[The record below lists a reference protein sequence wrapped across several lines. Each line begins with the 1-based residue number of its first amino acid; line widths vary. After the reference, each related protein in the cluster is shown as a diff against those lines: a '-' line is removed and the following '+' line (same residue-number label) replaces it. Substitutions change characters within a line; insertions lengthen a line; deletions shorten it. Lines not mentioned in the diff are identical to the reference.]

1 MPDRPTDN
9 PGPPSGGDPEKT
21 LHDLLAAL
29 SNVGD
34 DASGD
39 APGRSQSPGLA
50 GGTPSAGGTRPGG
63 GLHGT
68 GASGD
73 ASESSPVQ
81 ELRTALDRLFD
92 LVRAERAEHRA
103 EIAELEA
110 ALATA
115 HARIRQLEAGESLEV
130 PAPPPND
137 FNQLREAAE
146 RLRQRTQELFRDAGA
161 VPAAPEARD
170 ASEASTGEPGTTA
183 DATADASDVAV
194 AGSGAGVDESPA
206 DDTSDGQDHEP
217 TAEIASI
224 EAFTKP
230 TVLRVFPGPAGPE
243 DDLDLEVESELA
255 IEEDILHPPV
265 DEMEHEAPVA
275 VVAEVP
281 LAHDLPVEDEL
292 PDEPTARD
300 DEGPSESSDLTT
312 GTAGTT
318 ADAHP
323 SQPDPAATD
332 GDAGSSDGRTPAEG
346 SNRPEPIEIA
356 PRPARKRRAGLRRRR
371 IDARKLEGVDPATA
385 LRAMV
390 TSIDDIWTANVTLD
404 LAIAL
409 TDGGTL
415 KVTGGHNRPLAVNWV
430 EPGTPARTTV
440 TSTTAQ
446 LVPLF
451 GRLDLSDE
459 QSAPL
464 IHGPRRDADLLVG
477 WIDRAQRLS
486 PEPL

>member
-29 SNVGD
+29 ANVGE
-34 DASGD
+34 ARGPGE
-39 APGRSQSPGLA
+39 APHTPGSPERSAAGA
-50 GGTPSAGGTRPGG
+50 GGHGPSDP
-63 GLHGT
+63 
-68 GASGD
+68 
-73 ASESSPVQ
+73 SPLD
-81 ELRTALDRLFD
+81 ELRLALDRLFD
-92 LVRAERAEHRA
+92 LVRTERAEARA

-115 HARIRQLEAGESLEV
+115 NARIRQLEAGEPLEA

-161 VPAAPEARD
+161 VPQGVGEHPDDAEAAAVTPAEAIAQITAIPSDHASDAAAPDEAD
-170 ASEASTGEPGTTA
+170 ADSSGDAADTGET
-183 DATADASDVAV
+183 
-194 AGSGAGVDESPA
+194 EK
-206 DDTSDGQDHEP
+206 
-217 TAEIASI
+217 AEIASI

-243 DDLDLEVESELA
+243 DDPELDVESDLGIEDDMLEPQ
-255 IEEDILHPPV
+255 IEEDDAPPAEQRV
-265 DEMEHEAPVA
+265 TAAAEAPV
-275 VVAEVP
+275 VGS
-281 LAHDLPVEDEL
+281 LPVEDEL
-292 PDEPTARD
+292 PDAGD
-300 DEGPSESSDLTT
+300 DRTGGASDD
-312 GTAGTT
+312 AAQDADAHAAAP

-323 SQPDPAATD
+323 AADRAAAEDHVSPADRA
-332 GDAGSSDGRTPAEG
+332 
-346 SNRPEPIEIA
+346 EPIEIA

-371 IDARKLEGVDPATA
+371 IDARKLEDVDPATA

-390 TSIDDIWTANVTLD
+390 TSIDEVWTANVTLD

-430 EPGTPARTTV
+430 EPGTPARSTV
-440 TSTTAQ
+440 TATTSQ

-451 GRLDLSDE
+451 GRLELTGD

>member
-34 DASGD
+34 DAI
-39 APGRSQSPGLA
+39 AA
-50 GGTPSAGGTRPGG
+50 GGEPPAGAPTSPEPTP
-63 GLHGT
+63 L
-68 GASGD
+68 
-73 ASESSPVQ
+73 Q

-92 LVRAERAEHRA
+92 LIRTERAEQRA
-103 EIAELEA
+103 EIADLEA

-115 HARIRQLEAGESLEV
+115 NARIRQLEAGERLEA

-161 VPAAPEARD
+161 VTALPNAPESDDEVAVEAVDESPSPAAPEPPEPD
-170 ASEASTGEPGTTA
+170 APTSEDDETA
-183 DATADASDVAV
+183 
-194 AGSGAGVDESPA
+194 
-206 DDTSDGQDHEP
+206 GQE
-217 TAEIASI
+217 AEIASI

-230 TVLRVFPGPAGPE
+230 TVLRVFPPPAGPE
-243 DDLDLEVESELA
+243 DDPELTIESELTVEQDIVA
-255 IEEDILHPPV
+255 PPEEPV
-265 DEMEHEAPVA
+265 DDEADVA
-275 VVAEVP
+275 VAVAAELP
-281 LAHDLPVEDEL
+281 NAAELPVEDEL
-292 PDEPTARD
+292 PDRPADAEPSPAAA
-300 DEGPSESSDLTT
+300 EPSP
-312 GTAGTT
+312 AT
-318 ADAHP
+318 ADAKT
-323 SQPDPAATD
+323 AATD
-332 GDAGSSDGRTPAEG
+332 ATPAAPAID
-346 SNRPEPIEIA
+346 RTEPIEIA
-356 PRPARKRRAGLRRRR
+356 PRPARKRRGGLRRRR
-371 IDARKLEGVDPATA
+371 IDARKLASVDPATA

-390 TSIDDIWTANVTLD
+390 TAVDDIWTANVTLD

-415 KVTGGHNRPLAVNWV
+415 KVTGGHNRPLNVGWV

-440 TSTTAQ
+440 TATTAQ

-451 GRLDLSDE
+451 GRLELTAD

>member
-29 SNVGD
+29 ANVGEKDDREGGPHAPGGLDRSGTGSTRD
-34 DASGD
+34 DAPD
-39 APGRSQSPGLA
+39 P
-50 GGTPSAGGTRPGG
+50 TPLG
-63 GLHGT
+63 
-68 GASGD
+68 
-73 ASESSPVQ
+73 

-92 LVRAERAEHRA
+92 LVRAERAEARA

-110 ALATA
+110 ALAIA
-115 HARIRQLEAGESLEV
+115 NARIRQLEAGEPLEA

-146 RLRQRTQELFRDAGA
+146 RLRLRTQELFRDAGA
-161 VPAAPEARD
+161 VPQELAGASADSSADSADAAA
-170 ASEASTGEPGTTA
+170 TGEPESSDPEPGEPESDEPESDA
-183 DATADASDVAV
+183 DTGE
-194 AGSGAGVDESPA
+194 AG
-206 DDTSDGQDHEP
+206 Q
-217 TAEIASI
+217 AEIASI

-243 DDLDLEVESELA
+243 DDPEFEVESDLA
-255 IEEDILHPPV
+255 IEDDMLDPPV
-265 DEMEHEAPVA
+265 VEVDETP
-275 VVAEVP
+275 AEVDAP
-281 LAHDLPVEDEL
+281 LAVELPVPVPADLPVEDEL
-292 PDEPTARD
+292 PGEPEDPQPTAD
-300 DEGPSESSDLTT
+300 DRSV
-312 GTAGTT
+312 
-318 ADAHP
+318 
-323 SQPDPAATD
+323 
-332 GDAGSSDGRTPAEG
+332 
-346 SNRPEPIEIA
+346 EPIEIA

-390 TSIDDIWTANVTLD
+390 SAIDDVWTANVTLD

-430 EPGTPARTTV
+430 EPGTPARSTITA
-440 TSTTAQ
+440 TTAQ

-451 GRLDLSDE
+451 GRLDLTDA

-477 WIDRAQRLS
+477 WIDRAQRLT